1 MFLKNEWNAYVST
14 WRISQYWAKKEI
26 WVAEKYIKTGEKLL
40 VDSYISGKVIKE
52 KE

>member
-1 MFLKNEWNAYVST
+1 MNEMHMYQPGEFHN
-14 WRISQYWAKKEI
+14 IGQKKEI